1 MQNGGICVIAYK
13 IGLSKYLDSNGDLID
28 KNSGV
33 YEYKLILNELAE
45 IEAPDSIVVINGKKD
60 GDTEELKR
68 FLKKFKNI
76 IFILS
81 DPIAFDENK
90 DIIEMS
96 THVLHQCP
104 MSNLDL
110 PQNIDQRY
118 SYVPELFYKEDLFI
132 PGNNNKL
139 LFGGGVRDNE
149 AKIYKYLSMV
159 PSDNFIKS
167 NDFDNRLPY
176 NEYKR
181 EVAKRKYN
189 LIVARKMY
197 ERIGWITA
205 RYFET
210 LACHSLPVVDEEY
223 DKYDW
228 LNCIKVNTK
237 TVKSFIQRMEHSD
250 DLYDALLISYREN
263 VDTKGFYNT
272 IKNIVGG

>member
-1 MQNGGICVIAYK
+1 MIAYK

-81 DPIAFDENK
+81 DPVAFDENK

-167 NDFDNRLPY
+167 NDFDHRLPY